1 MSFVGVLNQL
11 LEETAGAVGVLF
23 LDESGEVVDMVS
35 RDLPDDEIRILG
47 AYLGI
52 YMRQLAAT
60 AASARLGRLRSVH
73 LEKASLQ
80 MLALSL
86 PDGYALVLVQRRPAP
101 VARAKLSLLAAG
113 EELRR
118 QAFS

>member
-1 MSFVGVLNQL
+1 MSFVGVLNDL
-11 LEETAGAVGVLF
+11 LEEATGAVGALF

-52 YMRQLAAT
+52 YMRQLAGT
-60 AASARLGRLRSVH
+60 VGGARLGKLRSVH

-80 MLALSL
+80 MLALAL
-86 PDGYALVLVQRRPAP
+86 PDGYSLVLVLRRPSP
-101 VARAKLSLLAAG
+101 VARARISLAAAG

>member
-1 MSFVGVLNQL
+1 MSFIGVLNRL
-11 LEETAGAVGVLF
+11 LEEASGAVGALF

-60 AASARLGRLRSVH
+60 VAGAKLGRLRSVH

-80 MLALSL
+80 MLVLPL
-86 PDGYALVLVQRRPAP
+86 PDGYSVVLVQRRPSP
-101 VARAKLSLLAAG
+101 VARAKLSLQAAG